1 MFDYKIVKDIAVIE
15 RSKGFALKLNLISYN
30 NKKPKYDLRRWD
42 ERGEGAVMGKGITMN
57 HDELISLRDTL
68 NSMEL

>member
-30 NKKPKYDLRRWD
+30 NKMPKYDLRRWD
-42 ERGEGAVMGKGITMN
+42 ERGEDAVMSKGITMN
-57 HDELISLRDTL
+57 HDELVSLRDTL